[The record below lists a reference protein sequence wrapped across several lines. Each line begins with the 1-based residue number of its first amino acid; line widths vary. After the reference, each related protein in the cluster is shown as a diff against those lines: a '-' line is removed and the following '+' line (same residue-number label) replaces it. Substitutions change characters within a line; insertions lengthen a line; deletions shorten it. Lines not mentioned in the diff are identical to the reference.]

1 MPQAVKIKERKRHG
15 RNSESYPGVESVNL
29 LDFGMGDSYSSYSV
43 FDDSGKIQKTEK
55 VVEKE
60 YRGIN
65 LLEESADHTEQRAAQ
80 TEVDAGREREH
91 DREDQPDLEQQGI
104 SPDAE
109 GDRNKVP
116 AGTGI
121 ETGKRKRRSKKTDG
135 GAGEEHRQPD
145 QEVKGRKRRKGEVER
160 EIEFTGVRGDFREG
174 STIMKPRAIEIG
186 PKTTDNELEVEI
198 QMDGVIYTVSAWSV
212 IDNVYHQGLDSRY
225 LVKYYRG

>member
-60 YRGIN
+60 CRGIN
-65 LLEESADHTEQRAAQ
+65 LLEEGADYAEQRSSQA
-80 TEVDAGREREH
+80 EVDDGRAREH
-91 DREDQPDLEQQGI
+91 NRENKPDLEQQGV
-104 SPDAE
+104 PADAE
-109 GDRNKVP
+109 GNCDKVP

-135 GAGEEHRQPD
+135 GTGKEHRQPD
-145 QEVKGRKRRKGEVER
+145 QEVKGRERRKREVER

-174 STIMKPRAIEIG
+174 STIMTPRAIEIG

-212 IDNVYHQGLDSRY
+212 IGNVYHQGLDSRY
-225 LVKYYRG
+225 LVKYYKG